1 MGQEDE
7 NNSKLG
13 KLDQTKLDT
22 LDKQGRAERNL
33 NEYNFERPNQGMLE
47 IKQQKNEKKS
57 KRSTND
63 LRRLA
68 SAQSLSNFNTVN
80 SKSAQNKHSVRNEH
94 PKRQDPRQQPS
105 SARPLAVGKAFM
117 SKTQIN
123 DSESVQR

>member
-63 LRRLA
+63 LRRLS

-80 SKSAQNKHSVRNEH
+80 SKSVQNKHSVRNEH
-94 PKRQDPRQQPS
+94 PKRQDPHQ
-105 SARPLAVGKAFM
+105 
-117 SKTQIN
+117 
-123 DSESVQR
+123 